1 MWYVIQVRS
10 GDEETVKSYIS
21 ELQDKGTYSSIF
33 IPLYEE
39 VRRSHGKNRIT
50 FKKMFPGYIFLE
62 TSTPGE
68 FYDTLRKIPKFKR
81 LLSLRENDDS
91 RSFVPVGKDDEDF
104 LTSLLN
110 DGIMHVSYICM
121 KNHRYIEKVVGP
133 LARYRN
139 HISKLDIPHRR
150 AVVETEMFGK
160 HRRIRFGLWTDGDP
174 ELPWLFERMVGAEEA
189 PIDAGA
195 VPDLGIHAGDKVTD
209 DTGIYGDMVFT
220 VLSVNPARRTVST
233 AFTLGS
239 VEARL
244 ELSAD
249 QVSPADRV
257 IPADRV

>member
-21 ELQDKGTYSSIF
+21 ELQDKGTYSNIF

-50 FKKMFPGYIFLE
+50 FKKMFPGYLFLE
-62 TSTPGE
+62 TSTPGD

-81 LLSLRENDDS
+81 LLSFKEDDDS
-91 RSFVPVGKDDEDF
+91 RFFVPVGKDDEDF

-110 DGIMHVSYICM
+110 DGIMHVSYISM

-133 LARYRN
+133 LAKYRN

-150 AVVETEMFGK
+150 AIVETEMFGK

-174 ELPWLFERMVGAEEA
+174 ELPWLLDNMGLQQEM

-195 VPDLGIHAGDKVTD
+195 VPDIGVHVGDRVTD
-209 DTGIYGDMVFT
+209 DTGIYGDTVFS
-220 VLSVNPARRTVST
+220 VLSVNLARRTVST
-233 AFTLGS
+233 VFTLGS

-249 QVSPADRV
+249 RISVVGTVR
-257 IPADRV
+257 